1 MAICVKCEAI
11 LGMHRKH
18 HPHMD
23 LVLIEANGTS
33 AYLPERY
40 LCRVCGATLERDMRP
55 DAIWRRVP

>member
-1 MAICVKCEAI
+1 
-11 LGMHRKH
+11 MHRKLQ
-18 HPHMD
+18 PHEE

-40 LCRVCGATLERDMRP
+40 RCRVCGTTLERDTEP

>member
-11 LGMHRKH
+11 LGMHRKL
-18 HPHMD
+18 HPHGD